1 MPETA
6 RAMLRPEVAEESAG
20 MDDRDADEAAILAML
35 RAETEAWLQRD
46 FEALASHWVQSP
58 QAQRMYASASFGVRV
73 VEGWDAIGAGLGNL
87 MARFPRK
94 YRFEGNVRWENVNVV
109 IDGTMAWVSYDQI
122 GTNAADDFPLEGAS
136 RILKIAHR
144 IDGAWKLGCT
154 VMMKRAVDQASCP
167 LIEVDAEARVLWMN
181 PQARDR
187 MRGHPGLVLAAG
199 RLRARRRE
207 RDPALRDAVR
217 WASRELQS
225 LLPLTWAAKQACA
238 VPLGEDD
245 GGVPHFCWVLLEDGK
260 ALVAFDDADT
270 VARRIAGAR
279 ELYGLSPAQVRLAR
293 LIVDGQDLA
302 AAADLLGV
310 SVNTLRTQLQRI
322 FDKTGVRSQAALIRK
337 LLSAEPPIR

>member
-1 MPETA
+1 M
-6 RAMLRPEVAEESAG
+6 
-20 MDDRDADEAAILAML
+20 
-35 RAETEAWLQRD
+35 
-46 FEALASHWVQSP
+46 
-58 QAQRMYASASFGVRV
+58 
-73 VEGWDAIGAGLGNL
+73 
-87 MARFPRK
+87 
-94 YRFEGNVRWENVNVV
+94 
-109 IDGTMAWVSYDQI
+109 
-122 GTNAADDFPLEGAS
+122 
-136 RILKIAHR
+136 
-144 IDGAWKLGCT
+144 
-154 VMMKRAVDQASCP
+154 
-167 LIEVDAEARVLWMN
+167 IEVNAELRVLWMN

-187 MRGHPGLVLAAG
+187 MRGHPELVVAAG

-245 GGVPHFCWVLLEDGK
+245 GGVPHFCWVLLEDGR

-302 AAADLLGV
+302 ASADLLHV

-322 FDKTGVRSQAALIRK
+322 FDKTGVRSQAALVRT
-337 LLSAEPPIR
+337 LLSADLPIPSPALAIGRRSSQIAFRAEQDQPLLELAAASTRPRSYISVRSGRYGGKRTCHRGIGPRPS